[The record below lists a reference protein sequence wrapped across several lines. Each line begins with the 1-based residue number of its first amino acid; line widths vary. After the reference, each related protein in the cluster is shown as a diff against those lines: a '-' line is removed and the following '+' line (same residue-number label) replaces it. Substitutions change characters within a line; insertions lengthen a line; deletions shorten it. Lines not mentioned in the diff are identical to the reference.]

1 MYLVK
6 TPFIIKK
13 IFPSFVWNM
22 PTKEKIIYLTFDDGP
37 HETAT
42 PFVLDELKKHNAK
55 ATFFCIGKNVVLHP
69 NIYQRIIEEEHAVGN
84 HTYHHLNGWKTKT
97 KEYIDDVNTA
107 SKIIQSNVFR
117 PPYGKIKRSQ
127 WSIVNSEL
135 FTIDHSPFT
144 IIMWDVLSGDFDTSL
159 SPEKCLQNVLQH
171 TNNGSIIVFH
181 DSTKAWE
188 RMRYALPKVL
198 TYFSER
204 GYVFKAIKKA
214 KVKTPA
220 RV

>member
-13 IFPSFVWNM
+13 IFSSFVWDM
-22 PTKEKIIYLTFDDGP
+22 PAKEKIIYLSFDDGP

-42 PFVLDELKKHNAK
+42 PFVLDELKKYNAK
-55 ATFFCIGKNVVLHP
+55 ATFFCIGKNVALHP
-69 NIYQRIIEEEHAVGN
+69 DIYQRIIDEEHAVGN
-84 HTYHHLNGWKTKT
+84 HTYHHLNGWKTHNKIYWNDI
-97 KEYIDDVNTA
+97 KEA
-107 SKIIQSNVFR
+107 SKIIQSNLFR
-117 PPYGKIKRSQ
+117 PPYGKIKRNQ
-127 WSIVNSEL
+127 WSIVNSEW
-135 FTIDHSPFT
+135 S
-144 IIMWDVLSGDFDTSL
+144 IIMWDVLSGDFDIHL
-159 SPEKCLQNVLQH
+159 SPEKCLQNVVRN

-188 RMRYALPKVL
+188 RMSYALPKVL
-198 TYFSER
+198 AYFSEK
-204 GYVFKAIKKA
+204 GYVFEGIKKA